1 MRVSGVNQS
10 EKMLAFIHAH
20 TDLRFGHGFNLHW
33 YEIVLLPLAWMVV
46 YPDKVWGGCF
56 RTQARCTKLFCYRFA
71 YRRNDPVDAN
81 VCLQDLVHAAR
92 AGIILFDPAA
102 DFDFCAAMN
111 SAKADTTHSEL

>member
-1 MRVSGVNQS
+1 
-10 EKMLAFIHAH
+10 MLALIHAH
-20 TDLRFGHGFNLHW
+20 THLRFGHGFSLRW

-46 YPDKVWGGCF
+46 YPDKVLGW
-56 RTQARCTKLFCYRFA
+56 LFPNASKVYQIVLLEGYYRFA

-81 VCLQDLVHAAR
+81 VCRHDLVDAAR